1 MKIIEEDGTHQITN
15 MFSVIIRVK
24 NEERW
29 IGHAIQSVID
39 FVKDN
44 EVIIVDNG
52 STDKSLQIAQSF
64 NRNEGLNDIDSNYT
78 SIRTIQIDE
87 YTPGRALNAGAELAN
102 YENIIFLSSHCIITR
117 FDQQEVLSKLNS
129 YPAIFGKQIP
139 VYQGKKITP
148 RYIWSHFKDEEEVDM
163 YSEQESRYFFHNAFS
178 IVQKSLLSN
187 IPFDDNLVS
196 KEDRYWAR
204 DIIEK
209 GGEHT
214 LYDPSIEC
222 IHHYTSDGNTW
233 KGVG

>member
-117 FDQQEVLSKLNS
+117 FDQQEVLL
-129 YPAIFGKQIP
+129 KQSHSNKDSADFI
-139 VYQGKKITP
+139 K
-148 RYIWSHFKDEEEVDM
+148 YIMKYFKDE
-163 YSEQESRYFFHNAFS
+163 RYIKIKGKPVLIIYNP
-178 IVQKSLLSN
+178 QK
-187 IPFDDNLVS
+187 I
-196 KEDRYWAR
+196 R
-204 DIIEK
+204 
-209 GGEHT
+209 
-214 LYDPSIEC
+214 
-222 IHHYTSDGNTW
+222 
-233 KGVG
+233 